1 MSATLAEIIEKVSY
15 RYDPDEII
23 DMLCITTEEILNAFT
38 QDLLNN
44 LDKFEI
50 SDEVDK
56 AYEKE
61 GEE

>member
-1 MSATLAEIIEKVSY
+1 MSATLSEIVEKISD

-23 DMLCITTEEILNAFT
+23 DILCISTEDILNAFT

-44 LDKFEI
+44 LAKFEI
-50 SDEVDK
+50 SDEVDR
-56 AYEKE
+56 AYETE

>member
-56 AYEKE
+56 SYETE